1 MFAAKTLMKTKLITV
16 NQNSSIYEAVRLLVK
31 KNITGLPVV
40 DDAGMLVGI
49 VSEKDML
56 RLLDNIE
63 DKSGSVRDFMTQDVV
78 CFNEDDSLIDIVESF
93 IANHFRRVPIVRS
106 NKLIGII
113 SRRDIVE
120 YILKLRHK
128 VPVSV

>member
-16 NQNSSIYEAVRLLVK
+16 NQNSSIYEAIRLLVK

-40 DDAGMLVGI
+40 DDDGMLVGI

-56 RLLDNIE
+56 RLLYNIE
-63 DKSGSVRDFMTQDVV
+63 DKSGAVRDFMTQDVV
-78 CFNEDDSLIDIVESF
+78 CFNEDDSLIDIAESF
-93 IANHFRRVPIVRS
+93 IANHFRRVPIVRG

-120 YILKLRHK
+120 YIMKLRHK
-128 VPVSV
+128 DPVSV

>member
-31 KNITGLPVV
+31 KNITGLPVI

-93 IANHFRRVPIVRS
+93 IATIFAGFR
-106 NKLIGII
+106 
-113 SRRDIVE
+113 
-120 YILKLRHK
+120 
-128 VPVSV
+128 